1 MEFISANEFL
11 KQDEKVRQMFL
22 DWWKPSVGDLFSWIK
37 NNYEYENDLR
47 KLECC
52 NSDNIVEMTK
62 SFKGINEGDRIP
74 LLTEGQLRKFIE
86 DKTEGKV
93 EFYPDVYHGERYY
106 TIMIRDSGCGGDD
119 PEFEVDAD
127 DVLQAYWKVA
137 IQIAEQEGKQND

>member
-1 MEFISANEFL
+1 MEFISVEEFL
-11 KQDEKVRQMFL
+11 KQPHKVQKVLQEWFIEKFET
-22 DWWKPSVGDLFSWIK
+22 SNEFDLFNYNGEDLCYK
-37 NNYEYENDLR
+37 NILDRN
-47 KLECC
+47 C
-52 NSDNIVEMTK
+52 NFDIE
-62 SFKGINEGDRIP
+62 DCIP

-86 DKTEGKV
+86 DNTEGKV

-137 IQIAEQEGKQND
+137 IQIAEQL

>member
-1 MEFISANEFL
+1 MEFISAEEFL
-11 KQDEKVRQMFL
+11 KQPKEVQEVFL
-22 DWWKPSVGDLFSWIK
+22 EWWEPSIGDLFSWIK

-137 IQIAEQEGKQND
+137 IQIAEQL

>member
-1 MEFISANEFL
+1 MEFISVEEFL
-11 KQDEKVRQMFL
+11 KQPHKVQKVLQEWFIEKFET
-22 DWWKPSVGDLFSWIK
+22 SNEFDLFNYNGEDLCYK
-37 NNYEYENDLR
+37 NILDRN
-47 KLECC
+47 C
-52 NSDNIVEMTK
+52 NFDVE
-62 SFKGINEGDRIP
+62 DCIP

-86 DKTEGKV
+86 DNTEGKV

-137 IQIAEQEGKQND
+137 IQIAEQL

>member
-1 MEFISANEFL
+1 MEFISAEEFL
-11 KQDEKVRQMFL
+11 KQPHKVQKVFL
-22 DWWKPSVGDLFSWIK
+22 DWWKPSVGDLFTWIK

-137 IQIAEQEGKQND
+137 IQIAEEIIKIL

>member
-52 NSDNIVEMTK
+52 NSDNIVKMTK

-86 DKTEGKV
+86 DNTYCKLNIG
-93 EFYPDVYHGERYY
+93 
-106 TIMIRDSGCGGDD
+106 TIGNIIKIYEKELDIPFQTDL
-119 PEFEVDAD
+119 
-127 DVLQAYWKVA
+127 LQAYWKVA
-137 IQIAEQEGKQND
+137 VQIAEQL

>member
-1 MEFISANEFL
+1 MEFISAEEFL
-11 KQDEKVRQMFL
+11 EQNEKVKKVFL
-22 DWWKPSVGDLFSWIK
+22 EWWKPSDGDIYWWKEDKYI
-37 NNYEYENDLR
+37 D
-47 KLECC
+47 CC
-52 NSDNIVEMTK
+52 YNWKFIDNTDVDNL
-62 SFKGINEGDRIP
+62 KGREIIP

-86 DKTEGKV
+86 DNTEGKV

-137 IQIAEQEGKQND
+137 IQIAKES

>member
-1 MEFISANEFL
+1 MEFISVEEFL
-11 KQDEKVRQMFL
+11 KQPHKVQKVLQEWFIEKFET
-22 DWWKPSVGDLFSWIK
+22 SNEFDLFNYNGEDLCYK
-37 NNYEYENDLR
+37 NILDRN
-47 KLECC
+47 C
-52 NSDNIVEMTK
+52 NFDVE
-62 SFKGINEGDRIP
+62 DCIP
-74 LLTEGQLRKFIE
+74 LLTEGQLRKLIE

-137 IQIAEQEGKQND
+137 IQIAEQLQLKLILKAHTED

>member
-52 NSDNIVEMTK
+52 NSDNIVKMTK
-62 SFKGINEGDRIP
+62 SFKGINERDRIP

-86 DKTEGKV
+86 DNTYCKLNIG
-93 EFYPDVYHGERYY
+93 
-106 TIMIRDSGCGGDD
+106 TIGNIIKIYEKELDIPFQTDL
-119 PEFEVDAD
+119 
-127 DVLQAYWKVA
+127 LQAYWKVA
-137 IQIAEQEGKQND
+137 IQIAEQEGKKND

>member
-1 MEFISANEFL
+1 MEFISAEEFL
-11 KQDEKVRQMFL
+11 KQPKEVQEVFL
-22 DWWKPSVGDLFSWIK
+22 EWWEPSIGDLFSWIK

-62 SFKGINEGDRIP
+62 IFKGINEGDRIP
-74 LLTEGQLRKFIE
+74 LLSEGQLRKFIE

-93 EFYPDVYHGERYY
+93 EFYPDVYYGERYY

>member
-22 DWWKPSVGDLFSWIK
+22 DWWEPSVGDLFSWIK

-137 IQIAEQEGKQND
+137 IQIAEQL

>member
-52 NSDNIVEMTK
+52 NSDNIVKMTK

-86 DKTEGKV
+86 DNTYCKLNIG
-93 EFYPDVYHGERYY
+93 
-106 TIMIRDSGCGGDD
+106 TIGNIIKIYEKELDIPFQTDL
-119 PEFEVDAD
+119 
-127 DVLQAYWKVA
+127 LQAYWKVA
-137 IQIAEQEGKQND
+137 IQIAEQEGKKND